1 MNNTPQAKSSFLHS
15 EVPKLVPETY
25 DIIIAGGGP
34 VGLFA
39 AYYAGLRD
47 MKTKLID
54 RRHELGGQL
63 TAIYPEKFVYD
74 IPGIP
79 SIRGKELFLNLEK
92 QFQPYNI
99 PVACN
104 EEVTFISKNRNNIL
118 RIESRKIAE
127 NKDGKKESF
136 CVVHHAKTVLLCL
149 GMGAHIPRRLDVPN
163 IREFEGK
170 GVHYGVHSLNDF
182 RGKRVLVLGGG
193 DSALDLALTV
203 VDECKDLVLAH
214 RSDRF
219 NAHEETTKKLYA
231 SNAEIKTFHEL
242 VGLKGNQVL
251 EGATLKDTRTGE
263 LLELSI
269 DVVIVAVGLIF
280 NLQGVKEWG
289 VELNNNAIVVN
300 DDRQSS
306 VEGVYAAGDIA
317 TYASK
322 MKLIGTGTA
331 EAMNA
336 IHHAKHYI
344 QEKFPYL

>member
-1 MNNTPQAKSSFLHS
+1 MIAKTT
-15 EVPKLVPETY
+15 VPETY
-25 DIIIAGGGP
+25 DIVIIGGGP

-79 SIRGKELFLNLEK
+79 SIRGKELFENLKK
-92 QFQPYNI
+92 QIQPYNI

-118 RIESRKIAE
+118 RIESRPVTNSRHE
-127 NKDGKKESF
+127 SPDKKSVIS
-136 CVVHHAKTVLLCL
+136 VVHHAKSALLCL

-163 IREFEGK
+163 LKEFEGK
-170 GVHYGVHSLNDF
+170 GVYYGVYSLNDF
-182 RGKRVLVLGGG
+182 QGKRVLVLGGG
-193 DSALDLALTV
+193 DSALDLALTI
-203 VDECKDLVLAH
+203 VDDCKDLVLAH

-231 SNAEIKTFHEL
+231 SNAEIKTFHEVVAL
-242 VGLKGNQVL
+242 SGENCLQ
-251 EGATLKDTRTGE
+251 GATLKDTRNGE
-263 LLELSI
+263 LLNIEI
-269 DVVIVAVGLIF
+269 DAVIVAIGLIF
-280 NLQGVKEWG
+280 NLEGVKDWG
-289 VELNNNAIVVN
+289 VELKNNAIVVS
-300 DDRQSS
+300 DDRKTSID
-306 VEGVYAAGDIA
+306 GIYAAGDIA

-322 MKLIGTGTA
+322 MKLIGTGA
-331 EAMNA
+331 ADAMQA

-344 QEKFPYL
+344 QETFPYL